1 MQAEDTTLA
10 ETTLAEIDKLE
21 GQLSRNIKNK
31 LHMYSIVEVLLNLS
45 PTDKDRET
53 LEKMLTKLK
62 FLRRLQNPTL
72 KEGGR
77 KRRNRRRSRRFRR
90 K

>member
-21 GQLSRNIKNK
+21 EKLSRDIKNK
-31 LHMYSIVEVLLNLS
+31 LHMYSIVEVLKFS

-53 LEKMLTKLK
+53 LQQMLTKLK
-62 FLRRLQNPTL
+62 FVRKLQNPTL

>member
-1 MQAEDTTLA
+1 MQAEID
-10 ETTLAEIDKLE
+10 TTLAEIDQLEEKLP
-21 GQLSRNIKNK
+21 RDIKRK
-31 LHMYSIVEVLLNLS
+31 LHTYSIVEVLTKLS

-53 LEKMLTKLK
+53 LQQMLTKLK
-62 FLRRLQNPTL
+62 FVRRLQNPTL